1 MTESDETTLHA
12 LLAELKAAVA
22 AGDRARAMEVR
33 QWILQRLAAKDA
45 AGDRIEQEVNVLLA
59 DLDENEGR
67 RLRQE
72 REQRA
77 LQELQQRQQ
86 QQQQQQDISRS
97 WPPPGQQQQQQQQQ
111 QEIPRSWPSSG
122 QQQQQQ
128 QQQYPFESGY
138 GFGPQVAAA
147 GSGGTATGVDFPV
160 WFGTNRKP
168 LAGGKSFG
176 YERSVETTL
185 GQMWVHVPKGHR
197 YGEVASSFWQK
208 LWRLNFED
216 DALKVVGIERQPADK
231 FYAGLQAVMQEARA
245 SGAKPQ
251 AVVFLHGFNVEFDE
265 AAIRAAQI
273 GYDLGVPG
281 ATAFFSWPSQGKVRA
296 YAADEAT
303 IEASEQAIANFLIDF
318 TAKCG
323 AETVHVIAHS
333 MGNRGLLRALQ
344 RIAGDAQS
352 RGKVKF
358 GQIILAAPDV
368 DRDVFLDL
376 AHVYRAFGARTTLY
390 CSDGDK
396 AVFASSVLHDAPRAG
411 YFQPYTIADGVDTI
425 AVPNFNV
432 ELLGHG
438 YFAAAEPLLYDI
450 GGLLKHDSAPPRQ
463 RMDPA
468 NDGGKVYWSL
478 RK

>member
-1 MTESDETTLHA
+1 MTEFDEKTLHA

-33 QWILQRLAAKDA
+33 QLILQGLATKDA

-77 LQELQQRQQ
+77 LQELQQT
-86 QQQQQQDISRS
+86 
-97 WPPPGQQQQQQQQQ
+97 QQQQQQQQQ
-111 QEIPRSWPSSG
+111 QEIPPSWPPSG

-128 QQQYPFESGY
+128 QQHPFKTCY
-138 GFGPQVAAA
+138 GSEPQVVGA
-147 GSGGTATGVDFPV
+147 GARGTATGVDFPV

-185 GQMWVHVPKGHR
+185 GQVWVHVPKGHQ
-197 YGEVASSFWQK
+197 YGKVGSSFWQK

-216 DALKVVGIERQPADK
+216 DALKIVGTERQPADK

-323 AETVHVIAHS
+323 AETVHLIAHS

-463 RMDPA
+463 RMNTA
-468 NDGGKVYWSL
+468 IDGGKIYWSL

>member
-1 MTESDETTLHA
+1 MTESDEKTLHA

-33 QWILQRLAAKDA
+33 QLILQRLATKDA

-59 DLDENEGR
+59 DLDGNEGR

-72 REQRA
+72 REQRV
-77 LQELQQRQQ
+77 LQEMQQRQQ

-97 WPPPGQQQQQQQQQ
+97 WPP
-111 QEIPRSWPSSG
+111 SG

-128 QQQYPFESGY
+128 HPVEPGY
-138 GFGPQVAAA
+138 GFGPQVMGA
-147 GSGGTATGVDFPV
+147 GAPGTATGVDFPV

-168 LAGGKSFG
+168 LTGGKSFG

-185 GQMWVHVPKGHR
+185 GQVWVHVPKGHR
-197 YGEVASSFWQK
+197 YGEVGSSFWQK

-216 DALKVVGIERQPADK
+216 DALKIAGVERQPADK

-251 AVVFLHGFNVEFDE
+251 AVVFIHGFNVEFDE

-273 GYDLGVPG
+273 GYDLCIPG
-281 ATAFFSWPSQGKVRA
+281 ATAFFSWPSRGTVRA
-296 YAADEAT
+296 YPADEAT
-303 IEASEQAIANFLIDF
+303 IDWSEQAIANFLIDF

-323 AETVHVIAHS
+323 AESVHVIAHS
-333 MGNRGLLRALQ
+333 MGNRGFLGALQ
-344 RIAGDAQS
+344 RIAADAQA

-368 DRDVFLDL
+368 DRDVFVEL
-376 AHVYRAFGARTTLY
+376 AHLYREHGTRATLY

-411 YFQPYTIADGVDTI
+411 YFKPYTIADGVDTI
-425 AVPNFNV
+425 AVPDFNV

-450 GGLLKHDSAPPRQ
+450 GGLLKNDAQPPRQ
-463 RMDPA
+463 RMDPE
-468 NDGGKVYWSL
+468 NDGGKSYWSL